1 MKSPKMYLSCVLVAG
16 TISWLAVTPAAAGQR
31 AEQIQQQVEAALED
45 RDFRR
50 VEISVSGSEVTLSG
64 TIPHLFAK
72 NDAIERTLQV
82 EGVETVASELQF
94 PAEEEDTDIAEEVG
108 KAISRYAYFTLWD
121 YVQGRVNGGV
131 VTLQGSV
138 TSVRD
143 KKRELYE
150 TIAKIRGVQD
160 YVDQI
165 EVQSPAVGDERL
177 RQAIGR
183 RLASNQHFERTV
195 TMRSPPYHIVVDR
208 SSVTLLGYVQNRIEY
223 QEMEQIIRSTQGVI
237 QVDNQLQILR

>member
-1 MKSPKMYLSCVLVAG
+1 MKSLNVYLSCVLVAG
-16 TISWLAVTPAAAGQR
+16 ALSWLAVAPAAAGQR
-31 AEQIQQQVEAALED
+31 AEQIQQEVEESLED

-72 NDAIERTLQV
+72 NDAIERVLEV

-138 TSVRD
+138 TPVRD
-143 KKRELYE
+143 KKGELYE

-165 EVQSPAVGDERL
+165 TVQSTAAGDERL
-177 RQAIGR
+177 RQTIGR

-208 SSVTLLGYVQNRIEY
+208 SSVTLLGYVQTQIEY
-223 QEMEQIIRSTQGVI
+223 QQMEQIIRATQGVI
-237 QVDNQLQILR
+237 HVDNQLQVLR